1 MSGRT
6 SIRAFGRT
14 AEARFSALLCE
25 RVDTHGKMHFTGRLL
40 QRWLSIYLNFIILTM
55 QVILIMAAVSLSR
68 QLDSQG
74 AMIEAS
80 LAGLAVVYSLQL
92 LGLSSYT
99 MMLASMLENALT
111 ALERLLDLNQIEQEE
126 KLNGSADPLAA
137 VPAEKHTDWPL
148 QGKIE
153 FHNVNLKYREH
164 LALALHGLTFTIDPG
179 ERVGIVGRS
188 GAGKSSLVAALFRL
202 FPISSGRI
210 LIDGIDVS
218 KVPLK
223 RLRSSISLITQ
234 DPVVFSGTLRY
245 QVDPFQ
251 QYSDAEV
258 WSALERS
265 QLKQTLVANRGSA
278 DGLLEMECGAGGENL
293 SNGERQLLCI
303 ARVLIKD
310 TKILFCDEATR
321 SVDSLTDEKIQG
333 VIRDVFYARN
343 TTILT
348 IAHRL
353 QTIVSSDK
361 VIVMEKGKVAEMG
374 TPDYLKAKEDGV
386 FKSMLATL
394 S

>member
-1 MSGRT
+1 MQRQLSDCITFREERVHIKALFRKNFHT
-6 SIRAFGRT
+6 FGRT
-14 AEARFSALLCE
+14 AEARLQARGYARE
-25 RVDTHGKMHFTGRLL
+25 NAGRLL

-164 LALALHGLTFTIDPG
+164 LALALHGLTFTIEPG

-202 FPISSGRI
+202 FPISSGRFF
-210 LIDGIDVS
+210 IDGIDVS

-258 WSALERS
+258 VERS
-265 QLKQTLVANRGSA
+265 
-278 DGLLEMECGAGGENL
+278 
-293 SNGERQLLCI
+293 
-303 ARVLIKD
+303 
-310 TKILFCDEATR
+310 
-321 SVDSLTDEKIQG
+321 
-333 VIRDVFYARN
+333 
-343 TTILT
+343 
-348 IAHRL
+348 
-353 QTIVSSDK
+353 
-361 VIVMEKGKVAEMG
+361 
-374 TPDYLKAKEDGV
+374 
-386 FKSMLATL
+386 
-394 S
+394 